1 MTKNEDNDETYKFLK
16 RSLDVLGSLTLII
29 MLSPLMLA
37 TALAIKIDSEGPV
50 LADIPMR
57 VGQNGKLFRLYKFRS
72 MIPNAQKLLMTDPK
86 LKRLY
91 EEYKKNNF
99 KLEHDPRIT
108 RVGSFIRKYS
118 IDEFPQLFNV
128 LYGTMSLVG
137 PRAYYPFELEERR
150 SQFPNLNKQIDR
162 MLSIKPGMTGLW
174 QVSGRSNI
182 DVENRIRMDAEN
194 ADHNSIFY
202 DLKILLKTPMVVISA
217 KGAY

>member
-1 MTKNEDNDETYKFLK
+1 MSNGTDSHTYLLLK
-16 RSLDVLGSLTLII
+16 RILDVTGSLFLTVVLF
-29 MLSPLMLA
+29 PLMLA
-37 TALAIKIDSEGPV
+37 TAIAIKIDSPGPV

-57 VGQNGKLFRLYKFRS
+57 VGKNGKLFRLYKFRS
-72 MIPNAQKLLMTDPK
+72 MVPNAQKLLMTDPK

-91 EEYKKNNF
+91 QEYKKNNF
-99 KLEHDPRIT
+99 KLENDPRIT

-128 LYGTMSLVG
+128 LVGNMSLVG

-150 SQFPNLNKQIDR
+150 HQHPHLNEQIDR
-162 MLSIKPGMTGLW
+162 MLTVNPGMTGLW

-182 DVENRIRMDAEN
+182 DVEHRIMLDAQN
-194 ADHNSIFY
+194 AEQKSILY